1 MALESAGYKKL
12 TPIQEQA
19 IPKLLEGHDLLGVAQ
34 TGTGKTASFAIPILQ
49 DLALDK
55 NNTRKNRKIQSLII
69 APTREL
75 AIQIADS
82 FKKYGKNLNLKSLVI
97 YGGVSQHPQTKRLRQ
112 GVDIVIATPGRLL
125 DLIQQKHVHLDSVRH
140 FVLDEADLMLDM
152 GMIDDVKKIVKFM
165 PKERQTML
173 FSATMPKEI
182 EKLTKALLNNP
193 VKVEVTPVSS
203 TVDTIE
209 QKFYYVDQ
217 GNKTNLLLDL
227 LKDSSIESAL
237 VFSRTKIGA
246 NKMVQ
251 ALVNNGHRA
260 EAIHADKTQRARQ
273 KALKNFKERKTRV
286 LVATDIAARGID
298 ISELSHVINYNLPE
312 VPETYVHR
320 IGRTGRSGHHG
331 IALSFVS
338 NNEKSMLRGI
348 QQLTGKK
355 LEEVTDHPYPL
366 KDKSSGSGKNNKRG
380 RRRRPSSGQ
389 GQGPKQGQGADGK
402 NKKSSKRRSNA
413 DTAKSAPYSKKRG
426 SSRGKRGS
434 SQGRSAQS
442 NKA

>member
-1 MALESAGYKKL
+1 MALEAEGYKKF

-34 TGTGKTASFAIPILQ
+34 TGTGKTASFALPILQ
-49 DLALDK
+49 DLALDE
-55 NNTRKNRKIQSLII
+55 TISRKDRKIQSLII

-82 FKKYGKNLNLKSLVI
+82 VKKYGKNLNLKSLVI

-112 GVDIVIATPGRLL
+112 GVDILIATPGRLL
-125 DLIQQKHVHLDSVRH
+125 DLIQQKHVHLDYVRH

-152 GMIDDVKKIVKFM
+152 GMIDDVKRIVKYM

-182 EKLTKALLNNP
+182 EKLTEALLNNP

-203 TVDTIE
+203 TVDRIE
-209 QKFYYVDQ
+209 QKVYYVDQ

-227 LKDSSIESAL
+227 LSDPTIESAL
-237 VFSRTKIGA
+237 IFSRTKVGA
-246 NKMVQ
+246 NKIVS
-251 ALVNNGHRA
+251 ALTNNGHRA

-273 KALKNFKERKTRV
+273 RALKNFKERKTRV

-298 ISELSHVINYNLPE
+298 IADLSHVINYNLPE

-320 IGRTGRSGHHG
+320 IGRTGRSGNDG
-331 IALSFVS
+331 IAISFCA
-338 NNEKSMLRGI
+338 NNERSMLRGI
-348 QQLTGKK
+348 QQLI
-355 LEEVTDHPYPL
+355 
-366 KDKSSGSGKNNKRG
+366 GKNIPEVSDHRFPSKEVAETPSKK
-380 RRRRPSSGQ
+380 RRRRRRKPAANGQ
-389 GQGPKQGQGADGK
+389 GQDQNRGQGQNQK
-402 NKKSSKRRSNA
+402 RKSSKKRSNA
-413 DTAKSAPYSKKRG
+413 DTAHSGPYKKKRN
-426 SSRGKRGS
+426 SSRGRRGNQ
-434 SQGRSAQS
+434 QGRNKQS
-442 NKA
+442 NNR

>member
-366 KDKSSGSGKNNKRG
+366 KDKSSGSGSGNKRG